1 MKTCCLRAGVLG
13 ICSNMV
19 LSSDSLLL
27 VWLCAIMALQTAL
40 RLQGGASYPPKK
52 ARADARAAGLNADDF
67 YAFVQN
73 FMLLSEYHEYFFKE
87 KVEGLCLIDL
97 NVGRW
102 QITGEAA
109 SGVFYF
115 T

>member
-1 MKTCCLRAGVLG
+1 
-13 ICSNMV
+13 
-19 LSSDSLLL
+19 
-27 VWLCAIMALQTAL
+27 
-40 RLQGGASYPPKK
+40 
-52 ARADARAAGLNADDF
+52 LNADDF

-87 KVEGLCLIDL
+87 KVEGLCLIDF
-97 NVGRW
+97 NGGRW

-109 SGVFYF
+109 IGVLCF